1 MSVWLTIPSARPA
14 AEAERC
20 LKLWRQAGYKIAL
33 FLDSGERIAQ
43 FKGMAD
49 VFQCPQLLKMDG
61 YPGYARAV
69 NSLIAGVMGLP
80 TQAEWFIA
88 AGDDTEPDL
97 AHTAEEIAVQCKAY
111 FHGINRDR
119 GVPLSEGCETVDT
132 WGVMQPTGDRFAGG
146 SIDRIAGSAWLGRE
160 FCKRIYGGKGPLW
173 PEFTH
178 MFVDEHL
185 QAVAQKLGIFWQ
197 RPDLIHLHHHFM
209 RASDDLNSHAV
220 RREPPVHLVAANSQ
234 AHWDQSKAVFERLKA
249 GGFAEANDLLQ
260 AEAA

>member
-1 MSVWLTIPSARPA
+1 MSVWLTIPSARPP
-14 AEAERC
+14 AEAEKV
-20 LKLWRQAGYKIAL
+20 LSKWRAQGYKIAL
-33 FLDSGERIAQ
+33 WRDDPD
-43 FKGMAD
+43 D
-49 VFQCPQLLKMDG
+49 VAKFAPG
-61 YPGYARAV
+61 AIVFHNPYPGYARAV
-69 NSLIAGVMGLP
+69 NALVRFVVNYDHD
-80 TQAEWFIA
+80 AEWFIA

-97 AHTAEEIAVQCKAY
+97 AHTAEEIAAQCCDHFQELGPADPEC
-111 FHGINRDR
+111 HEDAGLI
-119 GVPLSEGCETVDT
+119 EWAT

-146 SIDRIAGSAWLGRE
+146 SIDRIAGSAWLGRD

-185 QAVAQKLGIFWQ
+185 QCVAQKLGIFWQ

-234 AHWDQSKAVFERLKA
+234 AHWDQSKAIFERLKA
-249 GGFAEANDLLQ
+249 AGFAEAD
-260 AEAA
+260 AA